1 MFGVLKSV
9 QPLKPTSFQPRSSA
23 TMWTMLGFLSA
34 ARPDRLNADAMS
46 NVARICEVR
55 FMSDFE
61 VRFVLGFEV
70 LVRRFMELKFLR
82 DADAVRLSLEP
93 IFRRVF
99 VERVEVQPQA
109 PGHVGQTDLSAHP

>member
-34 ARPDRLNADAMS
+34 ARADRLNVDAMS

-55 FMSDFE
+55 FMGG
-61 VRFVLGFEV
+61 GFI
-70 LVRRFMELKFLR
+70 ELKFLR
-82 DADAVRLSLEP
+82 NADAVRLSLEP
-93 IFRRVF
+93 IFGRVF
-99 VERVEVQPQA
+99 AESVEVHRQVPRD
-109 PGHVGQTDLSAHP
+109 VSQTDLSAHP